1 MESDLAKCRFLEAM
15 SLKELG
21 RIDEAAAS
29 FECLSSGEE
38 YRVDPAL
45 CGMALV
51 NLGNLRSEQGSFDR
65 ALVAYRQ
72 ASPLL
77 KSAKRFSAL
86 ADLKLM
92 LGGTLQ
98 RMGHLGA
105 AVQAFRESVNDYVA
119 LGMDTRATYLRVVLA
134 EALLEEGKPREA
146 EWEILAA
153 LPTIDQEKMV
163 PEGFVAI
170 SLLRESVRQRKTDPK
185 ALIELREYLQT
196 KN

>member
-1 MESDLAKCRFLEAM
+1 
-15 SLKELG
+15 
-21 RIDEAAAS
+21 
-29 FECLSSGEE
+29 
-38 YRVDPAL
+38 
-45 CGMALV
+45 
-51 NLGNLRSEQGSFDR
+51 
-65 ALVAYRQ
+65 VAYRQ